1 MSGFVEPKKVAIK
14 RDRNERKKNKDR
26 TIDLNILHVIPYKQ
40 ITKEGYLL
48 LEDNTYAEIYQF
60 ETHALNTINADEKA
74 QLMTQLAS
82 FYRINIEDIKV
93 ISFKYPSD
101 SEAQQLY
108 WLHKYE
114 TTTNP
119 LQRAYQQ
126 DNIRRLQISAKT
138 HKEMDHYVFVYADSK
153 KGMSVVKDNIRQ
165 TSGGLLRR
173 NPLSQK
179 KKTNVLFQLNNMN
192 TQYI

>member
-74 QLMTQLAS
+74 QLS
-82 FYRINIEDIKV
+82 I
-93 ISFKYPSD
+93 
-101 SEAQQLY
+101 
-108 WLHKYE
+108 
-114 TTTNP
+114 
-119 LQRAYQQ
+119 
-126 DNIRRLQISAKT
+126 
-138 HKEMDHYVFVYADSK
+138 
-153 KGMSVVKDNIRQ
+153 
-165 TSGGLLRR
+165 
-173 NPLSQK
+173 
-179 KKTNVLFQLNNMN
+179 
-192 TQYI
+192 

>member
-114 TTTNP
+114 TATNP

-165 TSGGLLRR
+165 TSGGLLRKT
-173 NPLSQK
+173 PLSQK